1 MSPTRRSGQPLCR
14 KGAGPGG
21 ICDLQKIKKFL
32 EAKKMVPPASIVRRW
47 VPRDKRVSLDEPYIA
62 VHLNLDCDWMLWGG
76 GGRHLYRHY
85 VQAHNARDTARM
97 THHFCSRPKHHHDP
111 AKFALLNQE
120 KGPARWAFGQLPAYV
135 KAINEIRR
143 RPGAD
148 QLPILIIT
156 AIGKPGHEATQWVV
170 DELVKRLPAN
180 VVATQGAVAG
190 AVGREV
196 AAAAELG
203 VLRHATHAVLVTGS
217 TFSDVAMRWRKQSN
231 KSVPVF
237 VSS

>member
-1 MSPTRRSGQPLCR
+1 M
-14 KGAGPGG
+14 
-21 ICDLQKIKKFL
+21 
-32 EAKKMVPPASIVRRW
+32 
-47 VPRDKRVSLDEPYIA
+47 
-62 VHLNLDCDWMLWGG
+62 
-76 GGRHLYRHY
+76 YRHY
-85 VQAHNARDTARM
+85 VQAHSARDTARM

-120 KGPARWAFGQLPAYV
+120 KGPARWAVRQLPAYV
-135 KAINEIRR
+135 KAVNDIRR

-148 QLPILIIT
+148 RLPILIIT

-170 DELVKRLPAN
+170 DEFVKRLPED

-203 VLRHATHAVLVTGS
+203 VLRGAAHAVLVTGS
-217 TFSDVAMRWRKQSN
+217 TFSEVAMRWRTQSN
-231 KSVPVF
+231 QSAPV
-237 VSS
+237 VVRLS

>member
-1 MSPTRRSGQPLCR
+1 MGRWWACRS
-14 KGAGPGG
+14 
-21 ICDLQKIKKFL
+21 
-32 EAKKMVPPASIVRRW
+32 
-47 VPRDKRVSLDEPYIA
+47 
-62 VHLNLDCDWMLWGG
+62 
-76 GGRHLYRHY
+76 
-85 VQAHNARDTARM
+85 ARISRQ
-97 THHFCSRPKHHHDP
+97 HCSRPKHHHDP

-135 KAINEIRR
+135 KAVAEVRR

-148 QLPILIIT
+148 RLPILIIT

-203 VLRHATHAVLVTGS
+203 VLRGAAHAVLVTGS
-217 TFSDVAMRWRKQSN
+217 TFSEVAMRWRTQSN
-231 KSVPVF
+231 QSAPV
-237 VSS
+237 VVRLS